1 MQQERTEEHALQV
14 IVGEQLSAITF
25 VQDYVQ
31 LHFDGPCLTAFSRP
45 VVMLDSKTFRWGEP
59 CFCDALCGRIAKK
72 VLEAHIAYG
81 ESLAIKFEDGSIIQV
96 SLQDEDYVGGE
107 AVKFDAQ
114 DAEWWVL

>member
-1 MQQERTEEHALQV
+1 MQQERTEEQSLQV

-31 LHFDGPCLTAFSRP
+31 LHFDGPRLTAFSRP
-45 VVMLDSKTFRWGEP
+45 VVIIGGKTFHWGEP

-72 VLEAHIAYG
+72 VMEARIAYG
-81 ESLAIKFEDGSIIQV
+81 ESIAITFEDGSIIQV
-96 SLQDEDYVGGE
+96 SLQDKDYVCSE